1 MTLQTTNDS
10 WEGLIH
16 ESFQTY
22 ISFSMKYMMSV
33 KLLISFIVVLLRF
46 KFWYLNAIAIRELK
60 NQLTKFKT

>member
-22 ISFSMKYMMSV
+22 ISFSMKHMMLGWLRLYSDMSKV
-33 KLLISFIVVLLRF
+33 GNVNLPGREIDKHDEISG
-46 KFWYLNAIAIRELK
+46 
-60 NQLTKFKT
+60 

>member
-22 ISFSMKYMMSV
+22 ISFSMKHMMSV
-33 KLLISFIVVLLRF
+33 KLLISFLVVLPRY
-46 KFWYLNAIAIRELK
+46 KFWYLNANAIREIK